1 MADPLAL
8 SEGERD
14 GVRGPKSILPSLP
27 IRTDGSRFP
36 EIPARQLRALVYVPQ
51 PGDTYRVGRTLR
63 SLRAAG
69 IAAEQVSEPSGQQL
83 RAILRAGGPLLFL
96 RAGTWLVRPG
106 VLAPPLSSATGKGLC
121 ALGALRVPR
130 ESEPD
135 TARAAIAWTELFA
148 RTGSD
153 FARVHGFPE
162 TVALF
167 LDSIAATA
175 MAASGVST
183 WEEITRASLE
193 QLRVVHYAPLDVY
206 DDKGLRVLQVIT
218 ALHRGGAER
227 LTLDLMA
234 ELPACNVRA
243 RLATLGRPMREAFA
257 APAGTLDLSGSA
269 GDSEARA
276 AALSRLAISFGADLV
291 HGHLISASD
300 ARRIAAATLPVML
313 TVHNSQPGWPKGLA
327 KLQTCE
333 VVLLAACAQSVEAEL
348 RAAKIPVPVR
358 TAWNGIDLR
367 EFKPTPERIAA
378 GAKWR
383 QTWGFGED
391 DFVLI
396 SVANPRPQKRLLLL
410 PAILADLRAKLAPGR
425 QCRLVFV
432 GEALRGNPESERCVQ
447 ETRDATT
454 RLGMEAHVRWTGP
467 AADVADL
474 LASADVLVSPS
485 AHEGLSL
492 AQLEALAM
500 GCSVVATDVGG
511 AQEIAFDNPGIHLLP
526 ADASAAQFAE
536 ILAQIAAPEHYSPA
550 AILADR
556 EPSRLAAATTAQA
569 RCGLLSAPA
578 LSCARRAGTAR
589 GPASA
594 GPSPQRTWSRQ
605 RMTARYR
612 WLYPRAIAVAGR
624 QRKGQ
629 GIWLITNNFSTG
641 GAQSSARRLLVGL
654 KAQGVS
660 VRAALIE
667 EHPAHPTPGRR
678 ALLDAGIPLLALPPP
693 GPGKITQ
700 AAESLLAAIDND
712 MPQAVLFWNLRPAFK
727 VLLADALLD
736 VPVFDVSPGEMFY
749 ESLESYFAQAH
760 AGLPY
765 RTARDYGARLA
776 GVIVKYQAEAQ
787 RAAEVLGTPV
797 HVVPNGVPLSEAAPA
812 QSGRQDR
819 LVFGTAARISPRKR
833 LEDLLKA
840 FRFANGRLPAY
851 ALKIAGGVER
861 GCEDYATRLRELSDG
876 LPVEWIGEV
885 SDLRAFH
892 GQLDAF
898 VMVSEPAGCPNA
910 SLEAMAAGLAVIAT
924 DAGGASEQVIDG
936 RTGRLV
942 PPRDPQALAAALV
955 ELAAQPG
962 QLRQMG
968 RAGRDLIRDR
978 LSVERMIAD
987 YLRICLADGL
997 QLTK

>member
-1 MADPLAL
+1 
-8 SEGERD
+8 
-14 GVRGPKSILPSLP
+14 
-27 IRTDGSRFP
+27 
-36 EIPARQLRALVYVPQ
+36 
-51 PGDTYRVGRTLR
+51 LR

-106 VLAPPLSSATGKGLC
+106 VLALPLSSATGKGLC
-121 ALGALRVPR
+121 ALGALRVPH
-130 ESEPD
+130 ENEAD
-135 TARAAIAWTELFA
+135 TARSDEPDEHAGSE
-148 RTGSD
+148 TGALLTRAVPNITAGNALSQPV
-153 FARVHGFPE
+153 RGFPE
-162 TVALF
+162 PVALF

-175 MAASGVST
+175 LADQEVST
-183 WEEITRASLE
+183 WNDMIRISLE
-193 QLRVVHYAPLDVY
+193 QFRVVHYAPLDVY
-206 DDKGLRVLQVIT
+206 GDRGLRVLQVIT

-234 ELPACNVRA
+234 ELPAGNVRA

-276 AALSRLAISFGADLV
+276 AALSRLAIAFGADLV

-300 ARRIAAATLPVML
+300 TRRIAAAGLPMML

-327 KLQTCE
+327 ELQAHE

-348 RAAKIPVPVR
+348 RAAKIPVPMR

-367 EFKPTPERIAA
+367 EFKPTPERFAA

-383 QTWGFGED
+383 QTWGFAED

-396 SVANPRPQKRLLLL
+396 SVANPRPQKRLPLL
-410 PAILADLRAKLAPGR
+410 PAMLADLRTKLATGR
-425 QCRLVFV
+425 QGRLVFV
-432 GEALRGNPESERCVQ
+432 GEALRGNPESERCVE
-447 ETRDATT
+447 ETRAATT
-454 RLGMEAHVRWTGP
+454 RLGVEAHVRWTGP

-474 LASADVLVSPS
+474 LAAADVLVSPS

-500 GCSVVATDVGG
+500 GCWVVATDVGG
-511 AQEIAFDNPGIHLLP
+511 AREIAFDNPGLHLLP
-526 ADASAAQFAE
+526 VDAAAAQFAE
-536 ILAQIAAPEHYSPA
+536 VLAGIAASG
-550 AILADR
+550 
-556 EPSRLAAATTAQA
+556 Q
-569 RCGLLSAPA
+569 C
-578 LSCARRAGTAR
+578 

-594 GPSPQRTWSRQ
+594 GPSLQRTWSRQ

-641 GAQSSARRLLVGL
+641 GAQTSARRLLVGL
-654 KAQGVS
+654 AAQGVR
-660 VRAALIE
+660 VRGAVIE

-678 ALLDAGIPLLALPPP
+678 ALLDTGIPILALPPP
-693 GPGKITQ
+693 RPGEITQ
-700 AAESLLAAIDND
+700 AVESMLEAIDND

-727 VLLADALLD
+727 VLLADALLH

-749 ESLESYFAQAH
+749 ESLDSYLAQSRSE
-760 AGLPY
+760 LPY

-776 GVIVKYQAEAQ
+776 GVIVKYQGEAQQAAEA
-787 RAAEVLGTPV
+787 LGAPV

-833 LEDLLKA
+833 LEDLLEA
-840 FRFANGRLPAY
+840 FRLANGRLPAY
-851 ALKIAGGVER
+851 TLKIAGGVES
-861 GCEDYATRLRELSDG
+861 GCEDYAARLRALSDG
-876 LPVEWIGEV
+876 LPVEWIGEM

-892 GQLDAF
+892 RQLDAF

-910 SLEAMAAGLAVIAT
+910 SLEAMAAGLTVIAT
-924 DAGGASEQVIDG
+924 DAGGASDQVIDG

-942 PPRDPQALAAALV
+942 PGRDPQALAAVLV

-968 RAGRDLIRDR
+968 RVGRDLIRDR
-978 LSVERMIAD
+978 FTVERMIAD

-997 QLTK
+997 HLTR